1 MGMGGEI
8 FENLQTG
15 GPLQLPSQ
23 EYILQSCRLYND
35 DIEVSVVSSTQVFH
49 DISNQTYLESA

>member
-23 EYILQSCRLYND
+23 EYG
-35 DIEVSVVSSTQVFH
+35 VSFDVT
-49 DISNQTYLESA
+49 DT